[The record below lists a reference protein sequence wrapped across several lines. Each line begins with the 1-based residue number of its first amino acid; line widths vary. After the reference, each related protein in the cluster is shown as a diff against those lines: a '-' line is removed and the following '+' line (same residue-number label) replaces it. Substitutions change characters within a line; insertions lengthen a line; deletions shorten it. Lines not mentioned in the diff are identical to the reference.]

1 MLTTERLSELISSK
15 RRILG
20 QLRDIGQRQIDLA
33 ASGDIGS
40 LLSLLGAKQ
49 QLISS
54 LQELETA
61 LRPHY
66 AEDPDKR
73 QWESPQHRAAC
84 AQQASEC
91 NALLE
96 EVLSFEKVGAEKL
109 TARRN
114 EVAEQLQ
121 QVHAAAQVRS
131 AYEAQRRTM
140 SANTLL

>member
-1 MLTTERLSELISSK
+1 MLTTERLTQLISTK
-15 RRILG
+15 RAILT
-20 QLRDIGQRQIDLA
+20 QLREIGQRQTDLA

-49 QLISS
+49 NLIAT

-66 AEDPDKR
+66 GEDPDKR
-73 QWESPQHRAAC
+73 SWRSAQERVAC
-84 AQQASEC
+84 AQHASEC
-91 NALLE
+91 NTLLE
-96 EVLSFEKVGAEKL
+96 DILRLEKL
-109 TARRN
+109 AADKMTARRN

-121 QVHAAAQVRS
+121 QVHAASQVRN

-140 SANTLL
+140 TKVT